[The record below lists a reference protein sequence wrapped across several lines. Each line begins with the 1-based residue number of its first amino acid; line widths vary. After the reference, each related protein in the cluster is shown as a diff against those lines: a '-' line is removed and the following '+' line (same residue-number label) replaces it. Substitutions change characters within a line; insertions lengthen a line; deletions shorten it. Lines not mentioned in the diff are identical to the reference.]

1 MLYTVDGLIDAFLS
15 KGLAGAIFYPT
26 ADLEWLQ
33 GSPKLLAM
41 AIRKLVT

>member
-26 ADLEWLQ
+26 ADLE
-33 GSPKLLAM
+33 
-41 AIRKLVT
+41 